1 MLSPKEVIGDIRET
15 DFGIDLNNTEN
26 LPEKIQAYIENNKE
40 FRGEAARIG
49 EEIHSEKA
57 HFVFELIQN
66 ADDNDYTESVEPKIK
81 FIIKSNELI
90 IQNNEK
96 GFKEENVRKLCRIGG
111 STKIKK
117 LGYIGEKGIGFKSV
131 FMVSDEPHIYSNDFQ
146 FKFEYNNKDP
156 TSIITPIWVD
166 SVPDFIDLAQTN
178 ILLHLKDKEESE
190 IGHDIRDIDP
200 SLLLFLRKLK
210 VIEIEDKIQD
220 RHEKIKRYDHTG
232 KVKIVYEEGEDYWRV
247 IKKKLEVPDY
257 IEEVKR
263 EYIHETEIILAFPL
277 KEDETADASNK
288 QSVFAFL
295 PIREYGFKFIIQA
308 DFLLPVSRE
317 DIIKGNEDTGWNEW
331 LRNSIAAVFL
341 DAVEEFKADKNLKY
355 TFYNYLNFKEV
366 DDDFLSPVADQIYAN
381 LRDTECI
388 LTETDLWKKPSDVLR
403 GDEKIKKLVPN
414 DDLKNFFG
422 KEYLSSEIKA
432 KKSILDELGVVNF
445 SDEDL
450 IKCLENTEWVK
461 KQSDDWFAL
470 LYEYL
475 SEQELPNNL
484 LGQLKGLDI
493 IRLENGEL
501 TSGREEDVFRS
512 IDKKGK
518 EYGFEKELRLAKRNI
533 IDLITKREKQ
543 ENDLKIL
550 EFVKSLGI
558 RSYEPHELI
567 ENHILHIYESGGWEQ
582 KDAAV
587 LLGHVKYIKENIE
600 KYERESHRKLNAN
613 KKTWENPNDPLGRL
627 KKVLCI
633 RIDKTAEEKSRYA
646 HSDDTYLSKIYGNEN
661 DLETLF
667 NGINVNFVHPCY
679 IEDIL
684 REYDEKMG
692 SSEKSKKIR
701 RKYRNKVKQKD
712 IKKIEDEKNNKIEE
726 WKEFFVKIGVNEG
739 LRVVEIEKMDKT
751 YLSKYTRECLR
762 KSNTLYVS
770 KDYDPEQHYKNE
782 HVEDYTLE
790 FLDGFF
796 RNFNSHKAFL
806 LIKLLERHWNSLSK
820 HAKLTYRWQRYSMYL
835 ATADSSWVHLLKT
848 KNWLPTTQ
856 NTLAKPSETF
866 IDEPEIREVLGD
878 GVPYLTAKIKNK
890 DFIKAIDINTEA
902 NVGGVLN
909 HLKAL
914 VEQECGDENEFG
926 KLYNFLNNNYF
937 GYDEY
942 EIDVAFGNHPLI
954 YVPNTEKKFFTSH
967 EVLWQDV
974 SDIFGENRGYLE
986 EHYHDLRDF
995 FVEKIGVSEKPSPN
1009 DYADVL
1015 VDLSQK
1021 DVIADEDEQIIL
1033 KIYKELNCHLNPDIR
1048 EPISGEDWWDDFIS
1062 KPIFFVNNKKFHNKE
1077 NVFINDCQELYDL
1090 FKDET
1095 NIAFLW
1101 LPHDYHHDTIKFF
1114 IEAAK
1119 IRYLSE
1125 AVKTIPNFDKS
1136 SSSKFEKCTGQ
1147 LRSFMPY
1154 IVQYLYSK
1162 MHGEYERL
1170 MEDSLNEKITNFGV
1184 YTIGNLEVRHEIQIN
1199 NNIPI
1204 RTPGTPQRCL
1214 LYENKLYISE
1224 EFEEDVDYIAIE
1236 LSKMFGEIKGLDDF
1250 ITTIFTKRTKDKIK
1264 NLMDAKRIRELPDSE
1279 REFFEG
1285 FSQTKTEMDAAE
1297 PDEAPT
1303 VSEETPRD
1311 PHEHES
1317 DEVFSEQN
1325 TEDPPK
1331 PPKGCEGSSDGIR
1344 KRWDPATTPT
1354 EARINVEKYKKPG
1367 YVPHPPKP
1375 PIGAPTHEPSQIKRE
1390 GSDISYDAVKIGKW
1404 GEEYALK
1411 CLKKEKHEEYPDGEI
1426 SDTKEGFVIEKD
1438 EGIIVE
1444 IKWLNKFNE
1453 QQKSYDIELIENNTT
1468 HCIEVKSTI
1477 TEDKDWFDVSA
1488 GQWKLMQEK
1497 GDKFRIYRVS
1507 GVGTKKAKLVPIKN
1521 PAKCWRDGVIVAHP
1535 IRIQI

>member
-1 MLSPKEVIGDIRET
+1 MLSPKEVIGRIRKIR
-15 DFGIDLNNTEN
+15 FGIGLDEEN
-26 LPEKIQAYIENNKE
+26 LSGDQKAALDDKSTILDD
-40 FRGEAARIG
+40 AARLAG
-49 EEIHSEKA
+49 EINSKETYFIP
-57 HFVFELIQN
+57 ELIQN
-66 ADDNDYTESVEPKIK
+66 ADDNEYESVEATIK
-81 FIIKSNELI
+81 FIIRDDWLI

-96 GFKEENVRKLCRIGG
+96 GFDEENVDALCGVG
-111 STKIKK
+111 SSTKKK
-117 LGYIGEKGIGFKSV
+117 TEAVGYIGEKGIGFKSV
-131 FMVSDEPHIYSNDFQ
+131 FKVTDEPHIYSNGFQ
-146 FKFEYNNKDP
+146 FKFEYDNDEP
-156 TSIITPIWVD
+156 STTIIPHWVD
-166 SVPDFIDLAQTN
+166 NVPDFIDLAQTN
-178 ILLHLKDKEESE
+178 ILLPLKAEEKSE
-190 IGHDIRDIDP
+190 MLSEDIRRIRP

-210 VIEIEDKIQD
+210 VIEIEDEIKDKSI
-220 RHEKIKRYDHTG
+220 KIKKYNRNG
-232 KVKIVYEEGEDYWRV
+232 KVEIEYGEGKDYWRL
-247 IKKKLEVPDY
+247 IKKTLEKPDR
-257 IEEVKR
+257 IEEERRKDVHK
-263 EYIHETEIILAFPL
+263 TEIILAFPL
-277 KEDETADASNK
+277 KEGETADTSNA
-288 QSVFAFL
+288 QFVFAFL
-295 PIREYGFKFIIQA
+295 PVREYGFKFIIQA
-308 DFLLPVSRE
+308 DFLLTVSRE
-317 DIIKGNEDTGWNEW
+317 DIIKDKKWNGW
-331 LRNSIAAVFL
+331 LRDSIAAVFL
-341 DAVEEFKADKNLKY
+341 DAVEKFKADKNLKY
-355 TFYNYLNFKEV
+355 TFYNYLNFKKV
-366 DDDFLSPVADQIYAN
+366 DDDFFSPVTEQIYKS

-388 LTETDLWKKPSDVLR
+388 LTETDVWKKPSDVLR
-403 GDEKIKKLVPN
+403 GNEEIKKLVPN
-414 DDLKNFFG
+414 EDLKNFFG
-422 KEYLSSEIKA
+422 KEYISSGIKA
-432 KKSILDELGVVNF
+432 KESILRELDVEKFAN
-445 SDEDL
+445 EDL
-450 IKCLENTEWVK
+450 IECLENTDWVE

-475 SEQELPNNL
+475 SKQDLPSNL

-518 EYGFEKELRLAKRNI
+518 EYGFEKELRIAKRNI
-533 IDLITKREKQ
+533 IDLITEREKQ
-543 ENDLKIL
+543 EKDLKIL
-550 EFVKSLGI
+550 EFVKNLGI

-567 ENHILHIYESGGWEQ
+567 KNYILPTYESDEWAR
-582 KDAAV
+582 KDATTLV
-587 LLGHVKYIKENIE
+587 GHIKYIKENMRILLG
-600 KYERESHRKLNAN
+600 RTDL
-613 KKTWENPNDPLGRL
+613 WGRL
-627 KKVLCI
+627 KNSLHI
-633 RIDKTAEEKSRYA
+633 RIDKTAEEEYEHI
-646 HSDDTYLSKIYGNEN
+646 HSIYLSKIYGNEN

-667 NGINVNFVHPCY
+667 DSINVNFVHPCY
-679 IEDIL
+679 IDDIL
-684 REYDEKMG
+684 REYDEKMK
-692 SSEKSKKIR
+692 SSEKSKKVR

-712 IKKIEDEKNNKIEE
+712 LKKIEEDKNNKIKE
-726 WKEFFVKIGVNEG
+726 WKEFFLKMGVNEG

-751 YLSKYTRECLR
+751 YLYDWNKKNLR

-770 KDYDPEQHYKNE
+770 KDYDPKQNFTNE

-806 LIKLLERHWNSLSK
+806 LIKLLEKQWNSLSK
-820 HAKLTYRWQRYSMYL
+820 YTKLKYKWQYHSWYL
-835 ATADSSWVHLLKT
+835 ATADSSWIHILKN
-848 KNWLPTTQ
+848 KDWLPTTQ
-856 NTLAKPSETF
+856 NKLAKPSEIF

-878 GVPYLTAKIKNK
+878 SVSYLTAEIENE

-914 VEQECGDENEFG
+914 VGQECGDDNEFG

-942 EIDVAFGNHPLI
+942 EINVAFGNHPLI

-986 EHYHDLRDF
+986 ERYHDLRDF
-995 FVEKIGVSEKPSPN
+995 FVGKIGVSEKPSPN

-1033 KIYKELNCHLNPDIR
+1033 KIYKELNCHLNPDIQ

-1162 MHGEYERL
+1162 MHEEYERL

-1303 VSEETPRD
+1303 VSEKTPRD

-1317 DEVFSEQN
+1317 DKVFSEQN

-1331 PPKGCEGSSDGIR
+1331 PPEGCGGSTDGMG
-1344 KRWDPATTPT
+1344 KRWDPAITPT
-1354 EARINVEKYKKPG
+1354 EARINVEKYKEPG

-1375 PIGAPTHEPSQIKRE
+1375 PIGAPTREPSQIKRE

-1404 GEEYALK
+1404 GEEYALN
-1411 CLKKEKHEEYPDGEI
+1411 CLKKEKREEYPDGEI
-1426 SDTKEGFVIEKD
+1426 SDTQEGFVIEKD
-1438 EGIIVE
+1438 EEIIAEV
-1444 IKWLNKFNE
+1444 KWLNKSNE
-1453 QQKSYDIELIENNTT
+1453 QQKSYDIELIENNITYY
-1468 HCIEVKSTI
+1468 IEVKSTGAG
-1477 TEDKDWFDVSA
+1477 EKYWFDVSK
-1488 GQWKLMQEK
+1488 GQWELMQEK
-1497 GDKFRIYRVS
+1497 GDKFLIYRVF
-1507 GVGTKKAKLVPIKN
+1507 GAGTKEAKLVLIEN
-1521 PAKCWRDGVIVAHP
+1521 PAKRWRDGVIVAHP